1 MRERS
6 GSALLIVIIVTSAL
20 LTLAVILTK
29 IVYNSY
35 ATEALIGQ
43 REQAFWLAEAGIE
56 AGKARLAQNPDW
68 YTDLPHTPTVGERGF
83 LPSGSFLMVRV
94 RDQDVLSSVGNSG
107 KAKVVL
113 SITFLTAPVR
123 SLVWTEI

>member
-6 GSALLIVIIVTSAL
+6 GSALLIVMIIASVL
-20 LTLAVILTK
+20 MTLAVILTK

-43 REQAFWLAEAGIE
+43 RERAFWLAEAGLE

-68 YTDLPHTPTVGERGF
+68 YTDLSQAATVGERGV
-83 LPSGSFLMVRV
+83 LPSGSFLIVRV
-94 RDQDVLSSVGNSG
+94 RDQDVLCASGSSGQ
-107 KAKVVL
+107 AKVVL
-113 SITFLTAPVR
+113 SITFSTAPVK
-123 SLVWTEI
+123 SLVWSEI

>member
-43 REQAFWLAEAGIE
+43 REQAFWLAEAGLE
-56 AGKARLAQNPDW
+56 LGKARLAQNPDW
-68 YTDLPHTPTVGERGF
+68 YTDLPGAATVGEPGG
-83 LPSGSFLMVRV
+83 LPSGSFLIVRV
-94 RDQDVLSSVGNSG
+94 KDQATLCSFGSSGQ
-107 KAKVVL
+107 AKVGL
-113 SITFLTAPVR
+113 KITFTTAPMR
-123 SLVWTEI
+123 TLTWTEL